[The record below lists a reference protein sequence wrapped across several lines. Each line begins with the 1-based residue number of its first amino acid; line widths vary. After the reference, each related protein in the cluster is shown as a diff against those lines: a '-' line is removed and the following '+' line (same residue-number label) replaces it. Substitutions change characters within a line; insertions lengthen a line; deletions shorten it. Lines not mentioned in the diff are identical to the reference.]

1 MKVAFVTN
9 FIPPYRRSFYE
20 KLCRNDDGFEWLVIR
35 GTTGEEGRLATDEGV
50 DVPQREVVNAERKVG
65 PFTLRWQRG
74 ALGAVRAWRPQII
87 VLLGISG
94 TLSNWVLLAWA
105 WWHRVPVLMWTCGW
119 EPHALESVAFRF
131 KKSIARIYFRAAT
144 HLLVYSTKGK
154 HYVEALGVPSAR
166 VSVCYNGIEIDHLL
180 AREAESLAAARN
192 LRERQAGPRSLV
204 VLFVGA
210 MLAQKRLDLLIEAF
224 ATIRRERPQAQLWLV
239 GDGPERAATER
250 LVASEGVPGVQFFG
264 RIIAGVDAYFAAADV
279 VVLPGIGGLALN
291 EAMFW
296 GRPCVVSVADGT
308 EDDLVLDGITGYRF
322 ADGDRVSLALAISRC
337 LDLTVDDRRRWG
349 EGGRRLVVERSNV
362 NRMVETFLTTLSE
375 LRDRAPS

>member
-20 KLCRNDDGFEWLVIR
+20 KLCRSGAGFEWLLIR
-35 GTTGEEGRLATDEGV
+35 GTTGEEGRLATNEGI
-50 DVPQREVVNAERKVG
+50 DVPQREVVNAEYKVG

-74 ALGAVRAWRPQII
+74 ALKAVRDWRPQVI

-94 TLSNWVLLAWA
+94 TLSNWALLLWA

-131 KKSIARIYFRAAT
+131 KKRIASVYFRAAT
-144 HLLVYSTKGK
+144 RLLVYSTKGQR
-154 HYVEALGVPSAR
+154 YVETLGVPHGR
-166 VSVCYNGIEIDHLL
+166 ISVCYNGIEIDHLL
-180 AREAESLAAARN
+180 GREAESFAAAAK
-192 LRERQAGPRSLV
+192 LREREIGPNSLV

-224 ATIRRERPQAQLWLV
+224 AVIRRERPQAQLWLV
-239 GDGPERAATER
+239 GDGPEREAMEH
-250 LVASEGVPGVQFFG
+250 LVAGDGVPGVRFFG
-264 RIIAGVDAYFAAADV
+264 RIVDGVDAYFSAADV

-296 GRPCVVSVADGT
+296 GRPCVVGVADGT
-308 EDDLVLDGITGYRF
+308 EDDLVIDGVTGCRF
-322 ADGDRVSLALAISRC
+322 ADGDRASLTLAISRC
-337 LDLTVDDRRRWG
+337 LDLTADERKRWG
-349 EGGRRLVVERSNV
+349 EAGRQLIVKRSNV
-362 NRMVETFLTTLSE
+362 SHMVETFLIALSE
-375 LRDRAPS
+375 LRDRAQF